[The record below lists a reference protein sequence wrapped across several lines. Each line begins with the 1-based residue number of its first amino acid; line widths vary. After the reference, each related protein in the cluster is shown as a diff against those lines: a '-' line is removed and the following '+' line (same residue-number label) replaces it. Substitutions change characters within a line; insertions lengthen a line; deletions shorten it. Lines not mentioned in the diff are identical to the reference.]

1 MVTVPSHLRYPL
13 AEELASG
20 LSPEDKM
27 RLIKSLI
34 KQLDQ
39 AYVAQLPKNSGWQP
53 GFIERPPQGD
63 FEERDPIE

>member
-1 MVTVPSHLRYPL
+1 
-13 AEELASG
+13 
-20 LSPEDKM
+20 M

-39 AYVAQLPKNSGWQP
+39 NSGWQP